1 MEAAKRRFVPPKETI
16 TGGFS
21 GGADFISYIVAGLLI
36 GLFLD
41 WALSTTPIMTILW
54 LLAGVAVGF
63 WRLWQRS
70 EHLEQEGRERSHG
83 A

>member
-1 MEAAKRRFVPPKETI
+1 MEAAKRRFVPPKDAI

-21 GGADFISYIVAGLLI
+21 GGADFISYIIAGLLI

-41 WALSTTPIMTILW
+41 WALGTTPIMTILW
-54 LLAGVAVGF
+54 LLAGVGVGF
-63 WRLWQRS
+63 WRMWQRS